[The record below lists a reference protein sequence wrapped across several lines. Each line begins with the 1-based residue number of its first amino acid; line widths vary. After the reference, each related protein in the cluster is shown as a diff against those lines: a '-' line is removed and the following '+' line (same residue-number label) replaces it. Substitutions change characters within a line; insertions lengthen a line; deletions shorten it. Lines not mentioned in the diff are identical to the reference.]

1 MALKFAV
8 DSLDELP
15 ETIRDQYRQDS
26 GGRYVL
32 DTEGE
37 YPGLSAAEKKAEQK
51 FRERNIAQAKELEA
65 LKTRLTS
72 FEGIDPTEV
81 TVMKNRM
88 AELERLTGTTDPK
101 AVSVLV
107 QQQVAAAI
115 APYEQK
121 EAERSRRE
129 QEMSQKLARKNVE
142 SALRDAATRAGVEEV
157 ALPDFLSRGLGVFT
171 FEDEQVIAK
180 DRDGAP
186 VFSKLRPGEAMSP
199 EEWAFGLSETA
210 PHLFRASG
218 GGGAPGGTD
227 GPTGQHGVKWVDGSN
242 ALEVGRNLEEIASG
256 RMKVANGRSR

>member
-1 MALKFAV
+1 MALRFAV

-15 ETIRDQYRQDS
+15 EAIREQYRPDAT
-26 GGRYVL
+26 GRFVL

-37 YPGLSAAEKKAEQK
+37 YPGLSAAEKKAEAK
-51 FRERNIAQAKELEA
+51 FRERNIAQAKELDA
-65 LKTRLTS
+65 LKARLGN
-72 FEGIDPTEV
+72 FEGIDPVEV
-81 TVMKNRM
+81 ATMKSRM
-88 AELERLTGTTDPK
+88 MELERLTGTTDPK
-101 AVSVLV
+101 AVATLV
-107 QQQVAAAI
+107 SQQVAAAI

-129 QEMSQKLARKNVE
+129 QEMAQKLARKNVE

-180 DRDGAP
+180 DREGAP
-186 VFSKLRPGEAMSP
+186 VFSKLRPGEAMTP

-227 GPTGQHGVKWVDGSN
+227 GPEGRQGVKWVDGSN
-242 ALEVGRNLEEIASG
+242 PLEVGRNLEDIASG
-256 RMKVANGRSR
+256 RMKVANGRTR